1 MLHQRVEASLWRTD
15 LCPAHTRESIP
26 SLSFQDVV
34 LLPELSPQVASDE
47 GLVNV
52 IHRSEIG

>member
-1 MLHQRVEASLWRTD
+1 MLHQRLEASLRRTD

-34 LLPELSPQVASDE
+34 LLPELSPQIASDE
-47 GLVNV
+47 GLINV
-52 IHRSEIG
+52 IHRSGIG